1 MSCRFG
7 SLHVDKYEE
16 SSDFLE
22 IEREIFKNNNGG
34 LLNATADYMAYSSDL
49 CLDCFSEYYSY
60 SRTIRPS
67 KH

>member
-34 LLNATADYMAYSSDL
+34 LLNATADYMA
-49 CLDCFSEYYSY
+49 
-60 SRTIRPS
+60 
-67 KH
+67 